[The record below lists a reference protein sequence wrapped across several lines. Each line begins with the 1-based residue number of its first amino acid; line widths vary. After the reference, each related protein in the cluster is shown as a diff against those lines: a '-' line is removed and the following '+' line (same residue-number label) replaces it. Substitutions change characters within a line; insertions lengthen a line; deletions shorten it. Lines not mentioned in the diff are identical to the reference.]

1 MWDIYKI
8 RSMHLNTWT
17 DKKALMILV
26 DHGRTT
32 DSVLRRLHHP
42 LCFVASPCHQLL
54 LGYPFKRDQSCG
66 ISIPITHRSSTI
78 LFPGLWLKP
87 TGLFQSPEVVSSLI
101 ISCLTMHLT
110 LLHYHGHSNF
120 CSDAVSTWDCGTA
133 ATSTLQSHFLSEKND
148 LGESEWTWFEDQH
161 YTDCWG
167 IHSQTELFSVRF
179 SVHVPRKKQTN
190 LIWCWIMGS

>member
-120 CSDAVSTWDCGTA
+120 CSDAVSTWDGGTA
-133 ATSTLQSHFLSEKND
+133 ATSTLQSHFLSGKKW
-148 LGESEWTWFEDQH
+148 LGWIWVAMIWRPALRWLLGFPLTNRALS
-161 YTDCWG
+161 
-167 IHSQTELFSVRF
+167 IRF
-179 SVHVPRKKQTN
+179 SVHEPRKKQTN
-190 LIWCWIMGS
+190 LIWCWIRGS

>member
-110 LLHYHGHSNF
+110 LLHLSWALELLFWCSVNLGRWHRSNLNF
-120 CSDAVSTWDCGTA
+120 TVP
-133 ATSTLQSHFLSEKND
+133 
-148 LGESEWTWFEDQH
+148 
-161 YTDCWG
+161 
-167 IHSQTELFSVRF
+167 FSVRKKMTWVNL
-179 SVHVPRKKQTN
+179 SGHDLTTSITLIVGVPTHEQ
-190 LIWCWIMGS
+190 SS

>member
-1 MWDIYKI
+1 
-8 RSMHLNTWT
+8 
-17 DKKALMILV
+17 MILV

-133 ATSTLQSHFLSEKND
+133 ATSTLQSHFLSGKKND
-148 LGESEWTWFEDQH
+148 LGESEWPWFDDQH
-161 YTDCWG
+161 YADCWSF
-167 IHSQTELFSVRF
+167 HSRTELLALDSVYMNQERN
-179 SVHVPRKKQTN
+179 KQT
-190 LIWCWIMGS
+190 WYGAE

>member
-17 DKKALMILV
+17 DKKKALMILV

-32 DSVLRRLHHP
+32 NRVLRRLHHP
-42 LCFVASPCHQLL
+42 SLLCCISLSPTLVRL
-54 LGYPFKRDQSCG
+54 SLKRDQSCV
-66 ISIPITHRSSTI
+66 ISIPITHGSSTI

-110 LLHYHGHSNF
+110 LLHLSWALELLFWCSVNLARWHRSNLNF
-120 CSDAVSTWDCGTA
+120 TVP
-133 ATSTLQSHFLSEKND
+133 
-148 LGESEWTWFEDQH
+148 
-161 YTDCWG
+161 
-167 IHSQTELFSVRF
+167 FSVG
-179 SVHVPRKKQTN
+179 KKW
-190 LIWCWIMGS
+190 LGWIWVDMIWRPALQWLLGYPLANRAL

>member
-17 DKKALMILV
+17 DKKKALMILV

-32 DSVLRRLHHP
+32 NRVLRRLHHP
-42 LCFVASPCHQLL
+42 SLLCCISLSPTLVRL
-54 LGYPFKRDQSCG
+54 SLKRDQSCV
-66 ISIPITHRSSTI
+66 ISIPITHGSSTI

-120 CSDAVSTWDCGTA
+120 CSDAVSTWDGGTA
-133 ATSTLQSHFLSEKND
+133 ATSTLQSHFLSGKKMTWVNLSGHD
-148 LGESEWTWFEDQH
+148 LTTSIT
-161 YTDCWG
+161 
-167 IHSQTELFSVRF
+167 
-179 SVHVPRKKQTN
+179 
-190 LIWCWIMGS
+190 LIVGVSTHEQSS

>member
-120 CSDAVSTWDCGTA
+120 CSDAVSTWHGGTA
-133 ATSTLQSHFLSEKND
+133 ATSTSQSHFLSEKND

>member
-120 CSDAVSTWDCGTA
+120 CSDAVSTWDGGTA

>member
-110 LLHYHGHSNF
+110 LLHLSWALELLFWCSVNLARWHRSNLNF
-120 CSDAVSTWDCGTA
+120 TVP
-133 ATSTLQSHFLSEKND
+133 
-148 LGESEWTWFEDQH
+148 
-161 YTDCWG
+161 
-167 IHSQTELFSVRF
+167 FSVG
-179 SVHVPRKKQTN
+179 KKW
-190 LIWCWIMGS
+190 LGWIWVDMIWRPALHWLLGYPLANRAL